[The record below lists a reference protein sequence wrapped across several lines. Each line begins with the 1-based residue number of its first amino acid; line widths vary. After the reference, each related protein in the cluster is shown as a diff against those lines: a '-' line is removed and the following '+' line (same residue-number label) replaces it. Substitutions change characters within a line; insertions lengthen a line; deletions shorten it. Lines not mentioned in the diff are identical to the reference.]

1 MSNYTKT
8 VNFAAKDA
16 LITGDPA
23 KLILGTSLNTEFDNI
38 ATAIS
43 SKLDSGG
50 TSFASV
56 TISGSSTLS
65 GTLGGSG
72 TIDGGTY

>member
-8 VNFAAKDA
+8 INFAAKDA

-23 KLILGTSLNTEFDNI
+23 KLILGTGLNTEFDNI

-50 TSFASV
+50 TSFLSV
-56 TISGSSTLS
+56 TFSGTNTLS
-65 GTLGGSG
+65 GTLSGSG
-72 TIDGGTY
+72 TIDGGTF

>member
-8 VNFAAKDA
+8 TDFATKDSLA
-16 LITGDPA
+16 TGNPS
-23 KLILGTSLNTEFDNI
+23 KLILGTLLDNEFAAI

-43 SKLDSGG
+43 SKLDSSGVTYNNVTLTG
-50 TSFASV
+50 TTS
-56 TISGSSTLS
+56 LS
-65 GTLGGSG
+65 GTLSGAG

>member
-8 VNFAAKDA
+8 TNFAAKDA

-23 KLILGTSLNTEFDNI
+23 KLILGTGLNTEFDNI

-50 TSFASV
+50 TSFSAVSF
-56 TISGSSTLS
+56 SGANTLS
-65 GTLGGSG
+65 GTLSGSG
-72 TIDGGTY
+72 TIDGGTF

>member
-8 VNFAAKDA
+8 VDFAVKDN
-16 LITGDPA
+16 LITTDPN
-23 KLILGTSLNTEFDNI
+23 KRILGTALNTEFNNI

-43 SKLDSGG
+43 SKLDSTGVTYDAVTLTG
-50 TSFASV
+50 ITSL
-56 TISGSSTLS
+56 SGTLS
-65 GTLGGSG
+65 GTG

>member
-23 KLILGTSLNTEFDNI
+23 KLILGTGLNTEFDNI

-50 TSFASV
+50 TSFSSV
-56 TISGSSTLS
+56 TFSGTNTLS
-65 GTLGGSG
+65 GTLSGSG

>member
-8 VNFAAKDA
+8 TNFAAKDA

-23 KLILGTSLNTEFDNI
+23 KLILGTGLNTEFDNI

-50 TSFASV
+50 TSFSSV
-56 TISGSSTLS
+56 TFSGTNTLS
-65 GTLGGSG
+65 GTLSGSG
-72 TIDGGTY
+72 TIDGGTF

>member
-1 MSNYTKT
+1 MSDYTKT

-23 KLILGTSLNTEFDNI
+23 KLILGTALNTEFDNI

-43 SKLDSGG
+43 SKQDTSGATYNSITIGG
-50 TSFASV
+50 TS
-56 TISGSSTLS
+56 TLNGTLS
-65 GTLGGSG
+65 GSG
-72 TIDGGTY
+72 TIDGGTF